1 MRARSDAAV
10 EKILN
15 FQRAFSWQT
24 LTHAAPEATIDGFLK
39 KNNGFYPMKRVLEPE
54 IMDGLEQARAYAQA
68 DFSEENQAF
77 VDHFVERYPE
87 CTEGL
92 VLDLGCGPADIPI
105 RIVQKQPSLK
115 VLGIDASIP
124 MIDLAR
130 VAIEKAGLSGRITL
144 ECQRIQEVTLPDG
157 ADAVISNSLVHHI
170 PNALQFWY
178 AVKTLAK
185 PGSPVLVMDLLRPD
199 SPEDAEAMVNQYAS
213 QESAQLRKDFY
224 NSLLSAW
231 TEDEVAAQLAEL
243 NLSRLLIDVLD
254 DRHWVVYGRV
264 F

>member
-1 MRARSDAAV
+1 M
-10 EKILN
+10 ILD
-15 FQRAFSWQT
+15 FT
-24 LTHAAPEATIDGFLK
+24 
-39 KNNGFYPMKRVLEPE
+39 YMKRVLEPE
-54 IMDGLEQARAYAQA
+54 IMDGLEQAQVYAQA

-77 VDHFVERYPE
+77 VDHFLDLYPE

-105 RIVQKQPSLK
+105 RFVQKHPSLQ

-124 MIDLAR
+124 MLDLGRA
-130 VAIEKAGLSGRITL
+130 AIEKAGLTGRITL
-144 ECQRIQEVTLPDG
+144 ECQRIQEVKLPER

-185 PGSPVLVMDLLRPD
+185 PGAPVLVMDLLRPD
-199 SPEDAEAMVNQYAS
+199 SPEEAEATVNQYAS
-213 QESAQLRKDFY
+213 REPAQLQKDFY

-243 NLSRLLIDVLD
+243 NLSRLMIDVPD